1 MFMYPQ
7 PPANVPPLV
16 MVIAVGLVIASA
28 LVLPALVY

>member
-1 MFMYPQ
+1 MFMHPQ

-16 MVIAVGLVIASA
+16 MAIAAGLVIASA